1 MQAELTGSVHRSN
14 YATFLKAYPA
24 ISDARHSNPIGDLA
38 MALPPEF
45 IEDLRQRVPLSDIVG
60 RRVKLTRK
68 GRRYSG
74 LCPFHSE
81 KTPSFSVVDDDGF
94 YHCFGCGA
102 HGDAISFLREMDGL
116 SFLEAIERIADMAG
130 LAMPKSTHVDSAVT
144 RQRKIVFDIL
154 EETTRFFEARLR
166 ADVGKDAVQFIKKR
180 GLDAVTV
187 KNFRLGYAPK
197 SGLHAMLA
205 AKGFSEDDMILAGV
219 LGKSDRDGRLFD
231 YFRNRV
237 IFPIENRQ
245 GKVIAF
251 GARALGDAQP
261 KYLNS
266 IESPT
271 FSKKAVLYGW
281 VRARE
286 ALRNKLPLAVV
297 EGYMDVIAVQKSGV
311 AAAVAPLGTALTP
324 KQIVMLW
331 KLHDEPILCFDG
343 DTAGQRAQLRAL
355 ERILP
360 VLEPGRSVRLAILP
374 IGKDPDDVLAD
385 SGPEGLRKYLE
396 SAQALV
402 DVMWTTSAAQ
412 FNTLQP
418 EAKAQFWQ
426 SIRGLVRSIG
436 NNQVRGAYGD
446 EIENRIAAMRS
457 RTRRSA
463 AIYATQQTVRPVT
476 GLMHRH
482 RAILALLLAHPA
494 LVPANFEAL
503 SMMEIG
509 DQKLDDAKK
518 AVIDAVI
525 SDPDLDESDLN
536 HHLHSAGFDGVVK
549 DLTGFEMKARLP
561 FDPYALALDSA
572 GSLLEE
578 LLGLVGG
585 KSGLFSKA
593 KTEKNGR

>member
-1 MQAELTGSVHRSN
+1 
-14 YATFLKAYPA
+14 
-24 ISDARHSNPIGDLA
+24 

-45 IEDLRQRVPLSDIVG
+45 IEDLRQRVLLSDVIG
-60 RRVKLTRK
+60 RRVKLIRK
-68 GRRYSG
+68 GRRFSG

-102 HGDAISFLREMDGL
+102 HGDAITFLREIDGL
-116 SFLEAIERIADMAG
+116 GFMEAVERLADMAG
-130 LAMPKSTHVDSAVT
+130 LVMPKSTLVDSAVT
-144 RQRKIVFDIL
+144 RQREITFDIL
-154 EETTRFFEARLR
+154 EKTARFFEARLR
-166 ADVGKDAVQFIKKR
+166 ADQGKDAVQFIKQR
-180 GLDAVTV
+180 GLNAATV
-187 KNFRLGYAPK
+187 KNFRLGYAPR

-205 AKGFSEDDMILAGV
+205 AEGFAENDMILAGV
-219 LGKSDRDGRLFD
+219 IGKSDRDGRLFD

-266 IESPT
+266 IESPI

-297 EGYMDVIAVQKSGV
+297 EGYMDVIAVQQSGV
-311 AAAVAPLGTALTP
+311 AAPVAPLGTALTP
-324 KQIVMLW
+324 TQIALLW

-343 DTAGQRAQLRAL
+343 DTAGQRAQFRAL

-360 VLEPGRSVRLAILP
+360 VLEPGRSVRVAMLP
-374 IGKDPDDVLAD
+374 AGKDPDDVFGE
-385 SGPEGLRKYLE
+385 SGPEGLRNILD

-402 DVMWTTSAAQ
+402 DVIWTTTAAQ
-412 FNTLQP
+412 FNTQQP
-418 EAKAQFWQ
+418 EARAQFWQ

-436 NNQVRGAYGD
+436 NNQVRGAYVD

-457 RTRRSA
+457 RTRTNTG
-463 AIYATQQTVRPVT
+463 IYMTQKTVRPVT

-482 RAILALLLAHPA
+482 RAILALILAHPA
-494 LVPANFEAL
+494 LVPTNFEAL
-503 SMMEIG
+503 SMIEIA
-509 DQKLDDAKK
+509 DQKLDHAKK

-525 SDPDLDESDLN
+525 SDPDLDVEGLN
-536 HHLHSAGFDGVVK
+536 YHLETLGLGSVLN
-549 DLTGFEMKARLP
+549 DLTGVEMKSRLP
-561 FDPYALALDSA
+561 FDPYEIVLERA
-572 GSLLEE
+572 GLHLEE

-585 KSGLFSKA
+585 KSGLFSKT
-593 KTEKNGR
+593 KTPKTIG